1 MLRKVFLAIECA
13 DEEQHAAAQKI
24 LNEVSNTRVITA
36 ERLIKAYPM
45 YKQRENEIRQLFGLV
60 SSNGI
65 KGLMSAQGVSVL
77 TKLIKK

>member
-13 DEEQHAAAQKI
+13 NEEQHAAAQKI